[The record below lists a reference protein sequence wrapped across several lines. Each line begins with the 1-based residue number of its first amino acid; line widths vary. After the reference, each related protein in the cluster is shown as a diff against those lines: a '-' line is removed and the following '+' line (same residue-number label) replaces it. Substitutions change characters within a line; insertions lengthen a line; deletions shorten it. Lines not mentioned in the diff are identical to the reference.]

1 MPPLPVAALSA
12 ACLLISAYVFYSK
25 RSGRKLRCMI
35 GKSCDIVTGSRYAV
49 TFGVENSLM
58 GMIYYSGLLL
68 WAALPLP
75 IPAPAVIGAALVAAL
90 FSAYLT
96 WLQLFVIRE
105 MCDWCM
111 VVNISNWA
119 MLAILL
125 LGP

>member
-1 MPPLPVAALSA
+1 MASILVAGLSFV
-12 ACLLISAYVFYSK
+12 CLLVSAYVFFSK

-35 GKSCDIVTGSRYAV
+35 GKSCGIVTGSRYAV

-58 GMIYYSGLLL
+58 GVIYYSALLL
-68 WAALPLP
+68 WAIFPLLLPQ
-75 IPAPAVIGAALVAAL
+75 IAVLGAALVAGL

-111 VVNISNWA
+111 AVNISNWL
-119 MLAILL
+119 MLAVLA
-125 LGP
+125 LGL